1 MGNYYTSVALF
12 EELEERKTL
21 ACGIVRSNRSGLP
34 KEICGLKE
42 QKVKQ
47 LKRGENLFRQK
58 GSVTC
63 VTWRDRKP
71 VSVLATIPTSKTDQ
85 GVVQRSVKVNGTW
98 EKKDFARPGVI
109 NLYNTYMGGV
119 DLSDQRA
126 VSYARLMR
134 GVVWYF
140 KVFFYLIE
148 VCISNAHILR
158 CKSPDHVSISSLEFR
173 KSVLKALVEGKC
185 FRRDTG
191 LCQIPV
197 AIPHIRFNRDHFHH
211 LRSHDTRS
219 TCKVY
224 IQEVKTIYTCAV
236 CGVRMCPEPCFHR
249 FHTLQDYHFDDNR
262 YNGPRRLKDGGGRP
276 FQRGRRRSL
285 RN

>member
-1 MGNYYTSVALF
+1 M
-12 EELEERKTL
+12 
-21 ACGIVRSNRSGLP
+21 
-34 KEICGLKE
+34 
-42 QKVKQ
+42 
-47 LKRGENLFRQK
+47 
-58 GSVTC
+58 TC

-71 VSVLATIPTSKTDQ
+71 LSVLSTTPTSKTDQ
-85 GVVQRSVKVNGTW
+85 SVVQHSVKVSGTW
-98 EKKDFARPGVI
+98 EKRDFARPGVI
-109 NLYNTYMGGV
+109 NLCNTYMRGV

-140 KVFFYLIE
+140 KVFFYM
-148 VCISNAHILR
+148 CISNAHILH
-158 CKSPDHVSISSLEFR
+158 CESPNHASIASLE
-173 KSVLKALVEGKC
+173 

-197 AIPHIRFNRDHFHH
+197 TIPHIRFNRDHFHCVV
-211 LRSHDTRS
+211 SYETRS
-219 TCKVY
+219 TCKVR

-236 CGVRMCPEPCFHR
+236 CGVRMCPEPCFKR
-249 FHTLQDYHFDDNR
+249 CHTLQDYCFDDNR
-262 YNGPRRLKDGGGRP
+262 YNGPRRLKEGGGRL